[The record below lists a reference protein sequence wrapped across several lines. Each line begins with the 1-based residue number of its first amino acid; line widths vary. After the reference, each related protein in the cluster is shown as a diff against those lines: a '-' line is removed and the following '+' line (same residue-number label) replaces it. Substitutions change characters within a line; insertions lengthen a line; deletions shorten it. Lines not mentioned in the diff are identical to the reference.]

1 MNTTKAHIAALSLLD
16 RSLIAISDDDM
27 KALLAGLPA
36 DHVSAIKRIS
46 GLRPNDGS
54 ELEIPAAAESTNS
67 DSKADAAG
75 EDAAE
80 GDAAE
85 VADAPAITAAD
96 IDDSV
101 IEAIRVAAHKGRLN
115 GDLQRLGVVM
125 SDACLAECVKLLGDK
140 ADMPSEADLT
150 GVMPQLIDNHGVG
163 AVRLMLASTV
173 VGEAP
178 ASAIIVGMLKNDE
191 LVKLPVLEPKPLA
204 PLLPPKQDDAERL
217 ALKAQRKDRKA
228 AEQAAAKLRR
238 EQQLKAK
245 NRL

>member
-16 RSLIAISDDDM
+16 RALIAISDDEM

-54 ELEIPAAAESTNS
+54 ELEAPAASAVAASDDADAESDGEST
-67 DSKADAAG
+67 AA
-75 EDAAE
+75 
-80 GDAAE
+80 
-85 VADAPAITAAD
+85 VSTLTAAD
-96 IDDSV
+96 IDDET
-101 IEAIRVAAHKGRLN
+101 IEAIRTAAHKGRLN

-125 SDACLAECVKLLGDK
+125 SDACLAECVTLLGDQ
-140 ADMPSEADLT
+140 ADMPSETDLT
-150 GVMPQLIDNHGVG
+150 GVMPTLIEHHGVG

-191 LVKLPVLEPKPLA
+191 LVKLPVLEQKPLA
-204 PLLPPKQDDAERL
+204 PLLPLKEADADRI
-217 ALKAQRKDRKA
+217 ALKAQRKDRKV

>member
-16 RSLIAISDDDM
+16 RALIAISDDDM

-46 GLRPNDGS
+46 GLRPSDGS
-54 ELEIPAAAESTNS
+54 ELETA
-67 DSKADAAG
+67 
-75 EDAAE
+75 
-80 GDAAE
+80 
-85 VADAPAITAAD
+85 APATAADIDGETDGETPAPAVPTLTAAD
-96 IDDSV
+96 IDDET
-101 IEAIRVAAHKGRLN
+101 IDAIRAAAYKGRLN

-125 SDACLAECVKLLGDK
+125 SDACLAECVTLLGDK
-140 ADMPSEADLT
+140 ADMPSQDDLT
-150 GVMPQLIDNHGVG
+150 SVMPTLIEHHGVG

-191 LVKLPVLEPKPLA
+191 LVKLPVLDPKPLA
-204 PLLPPKQDDAERL
+204 PLLPPKADDAERL
-217 ALKAQRKDRKA
+217 ALKAQRKERKA
-228 AEQAAAKLRR
+228 AEQAAAQLRR
-238 EQQLKAK
+238 EQQLRAK